1 MGINF
6 GALPTESGSG
16 MKPGYYKVVVVDSKM
31 RTPKAKSDGSVGP
44 DYLELKYQLFDYD
57 GNKKGTMF
65 DRFFDSDAQALQYKL
80 GRLNYA
86 ADLRLVTNVE
96 LKDLAKLMPGKA
108 YVVKTKEQLGQDKKP
123 NGYLE
128 VDLFDGEIF
137 FREDE
142 FAELIGHDDMVP
154 FSTEDPAPAAAPA
167 PAPADTGTY

>member
-16 MKPGYYKVVVVDSKM
+16 MKPGYYRVTVVDAKM
-31 RTPKAKSDGSVGP
+31 RTPKAKADGSVGP
-44 DYLELKYQLFDYD
+44 DYLELKYQLTDYE

-86 ADLRLVTNVE
+86 ADLRLISDVE
-96 LKDLAKLMPGKA
+96 LKDLAKLLPGKV
-108 YVVKTKEQLGQDKKP
+108 YVAKTKEQQGQDKKP

-142 FAELIGHDDMVP
+142 FAELIGHDDVVP
-154 FSTEDPAPAAAPA
+154 FATTDPAPTATTDV
-167 PAPADTGTY
+167 PADTTGTY